1 MPVLHSVNVKAGI
14 FYGSFSGCAC
24 RWRRNAMPDY
34 DSGYIRE
41 SGRKTTDDV
50 RNDFSVAFLPLR
62 SNCPESL
69 YFSERDG
76 KEPENILLFHVN
88 HAVVFPEIRWC
99 FHSAMED
106 FPAGRPV
113 LLPFILFVRSVQW
126 GHIVF
131 ITVVTIVLVDMPLYV
146 G

>member
-14 FYGSFSGCAC
+14 FYGIFWGYAC
-24 RWRRNAMPDY
+24 RWVRNAMPDY

-50 RNDFSVAFLPLR
+50 EMISLSLFCRFAAIVRNLCIFRNVTEKNR
-62 SNCPESL
+62 
-69 YFSERDG
+69 
-76 KEPENILLFHVN
+76 KNILLFHVN

-126 GHIVF
+126 GHIIF